1 MTEKK
6 SEEQTKPPETVT
18 GNAAPASMLGN
29 GARST
34 SCALTTAVIERSAAM
49 KRIKATALQILT
61 CAISVL
67 ELKSVRDFDF
77 MI

>member
-6 SEEQTKPPETVT
+6 SEKQTKAAETVT
-18 GNAAPASMLGN
+18 GNAAPASMLGD

-34 SCALTTAVIERSAAM
+34 SCAVTAAVIERSAAM
-49 KRIKATALQILT
+49 KRTEATALQTLT

-67 ELKSVRDFDF
+67 ESERF
-77 MI
+77 

>member
-6 SEEQTKPPETVT
+6 SERQTKPAETVT
-18 GNAAPASMLGN
+18 GNAAPASMLGD

-34 SCALTTAVIERSAAM
+34 SCALPTAVIEKSAAM
-49 KRIKATALQILT
+49 KRIKATALQILA
-61 CAISVL
+61 CSISVL

-77 MI
+77 VI